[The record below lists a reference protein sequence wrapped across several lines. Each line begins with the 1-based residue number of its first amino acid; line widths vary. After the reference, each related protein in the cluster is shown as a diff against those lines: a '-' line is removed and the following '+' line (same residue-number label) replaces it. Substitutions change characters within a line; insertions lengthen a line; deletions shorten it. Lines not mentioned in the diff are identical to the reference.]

1 VISIVIPLHDEER
14 SVALL
19 YEELQAALEP
29 LEQEWEAVFVDDG
42 SMDGSFAALTR
53 LHSANENVRV
63 VRLRRNFGKA
73 AALAAGFSQARGETV
88 VTIDADLQDDP
99 AEIPRLLVKLDE
111 GFDLVSGWKTHR
123 RDPLG
128 RRVLSRIF
136 NWVTG
141 RVSGLRLHDMNC
153 GLKAYRAEVV
163 RGMPLYGEL
172 HRFIPVLAQ
181 YRGFRVAELPVNHRP
196 REHGRSRYGVERYVR
211 GFLDLLT
218 VSFIG
223 RYRHRPLH
231 LFGGLG
237 LILGLLGVAILV
249 YLTVVKA
256 LGHAIGERPLLT
268 LGVLLVVVGL
278 QFFSLGLIS
287 EMLTSQHEETAVG
300 RQQAE
305 FHVDEILS

>member
-1 VISIVIPLHDEER
+1 
-14 SVALL
+14 
-19 YEELQAALEP
+19 
-29 LEQEWEAVFVDDG
+29 
-42 SMDGSFAALTR
+42 
-53 LHSANENVRV
+53 
-63 VRLRRNFGKA
+63 
-73 AALAAGFSQARGETV
+73 
-88 VTIDADLQDDP
+88 
-99 AEIPRLLVKLDE
+99 
-111 GFDLVSGWKTHR
+111 
-123 RDPLG
+123 
-128 RRVLSRIF
+128 
-136 NWVTG
+136 
-141 RVSGLRLHDMNC
+141 MNC

-237 LILGLLGVAILV
+237 LILGLLGVAILG

-287 EMLTSQHEETAVG
+287 EMITSQHEESAVG